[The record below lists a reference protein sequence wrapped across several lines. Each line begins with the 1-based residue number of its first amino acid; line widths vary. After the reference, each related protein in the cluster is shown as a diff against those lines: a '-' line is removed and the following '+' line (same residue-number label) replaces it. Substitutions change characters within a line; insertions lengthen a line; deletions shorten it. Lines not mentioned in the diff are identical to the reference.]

1 MTWPLCDVW
10 RRGHDPR
17 PRVINGNEGAEAE
30 ELDPG
35 ELLNMLDND
44 EPENEGIYHNAFLQ
58 AGEDHEDFWGDENI
72 AGMLGDLELEEEDH

>member
-1 MTWPLCDVW
+1 MQYRTQYIIKNKAHLK
-10 RRGHDPR
+10 
-17 PRVINGNEGAEAE
+17 NEAE